1 MSVKTFVQA
10 KQVATKHLERNRSR
24 RSRLCIVGFLLTRW
38 GNGKVKVFNLMCTS
52 TASDVYVG
60 NFKFERKVETNVII
74 CSGTALNPDVAPL
87 HFPTADN
94 VIV

>member
-1 MSVKTFVQA
+1 MSVKSFVQA
-10 KQVATKHLERNRSR
+10 KQVATKRLERNRSR
-24 RSRLCIVGFLLTRW
+24 RSRLCIVGFLLMRR

-74 CSGTALNPDVAPL
+74 CSEPVHSPAMAP
-87 HFPTADN
+87 
-94 VIV
+94 